1 MIRIVP
7 IQPQARRLRP
17 QWCFLWCGLETA
29 PPLVAPPPD
38 PLPKGRGSLP
48 GAVIVA
54 IGFIVAIEAIGFNS
68 CYSFYSCYRG
78 YSCYRFIDAIVAIVG
93 FIYHYFKERYYA
105 IFREENELLCLYP
118 SGK

>member
-48 GAVIVA
+48 GEVIVAIEVIGFIVAIGAIVA
-54 IGFIVAIEAIGFNS
+54 IGFIVAI
-68 CYSFYSCYRG
+68 
-78 YSCYRFIDAIVAIVG
+78 D
-93 FIYHYFKERYYA
+93 
-105 IFREENELLCLYP
+105 L
-118 SGK
+118 

>member
-1 MIRIVP
+1 MMRIVP

-48 GAVIVA
+48 GEVIVAIEAIVA
-54 IGFIVAIEAIGFNS
+54 IGFIVAI
-68 CYSFYSCYRG
+68 
-78 YSCYRFIDAIVAIVG
+78 VAID
-93 FIYHYFKERYYA
+93 
-105 IFREENELLCLYP
+105 L
-118 SGK
+118 